1 MRISSCLP
9 LATPHGTKEAA
20 SGAGAG
26 TRMRSSRLF
35 HTICVKK
42 VDTSPL
48 IVYNFEDIS
57 RTEQGF
63 GYTFVV
69 TKVTV

>member
-9 LATPHGTKEAA
+9 LATPHGMKEAA

-26 TRMRSSRLF
+26 IRMRSPRLF
-35 HTICVKK
+35 HTIFVKK

-48 IVYNFEDIS
+48 IVYNLRGYQPDG
-57 RTEQGF
+57 TGF
-63 GYTFVV
+63 
-69 TKVTV
+69 